1 MSPKDKPLV
10 WMHGEVK
17 TPPFAKLARL
27 QAGFLLRLL
36 QRGEKIA
43 MPHSRPMPSIGR
55 RCCELRVPDDKV
67 SWRIVYRIDKDAVV
81 ILEVFSK
88 KTGKTPKSIIETC
101 KGDLENMTVDKRK
114 KEKLARKGWKT
125 GSVAEFLD
133 LSTEESAYIEMKL
146 ALSEK
151 LRERRRRNK
160 LTQAELAKA
169 IESSQSRVA
178 KMEAGDPTVSIDL
191 LVKSLLALGV
201 SKKELGRTI
210 S

>member
-1 MSPKDKPLV
+1 M
-10 WMHGEVK
+10 
-17 TPPFAKLARL
+17 
-27 QAGFLLRLL
+27 
-36 QRGEKIA
+36 
-43 MPHSRPMPSIGR
+43 
-55 RCCELRVPDDKV
+55 
-67 SWRIVYRIDKDAVV
+67 
-81 ILEVFSK
+81 
-88 KTGKTPKSIIETC
+88 
-101 KGDLENMTVDKRK
+101 DKRK
-114 KEKLARKGWKT
+114 KDKLAKKGWKT

-133 LSTEESAYIEMKL
+133 LSDEESAYIEMKL

-151 LRERRRRNK
+151 LRERRRRKK

-178 KMEAGDPTVSIDL
+178 KMEAGDPSVSIDL

>member
-1 MSPKDKPLV
+1 MILV
-10 WMHGEVK
+10 K
-17 TPPFAKLARL
+17 RDF
-27 QAGFLLRLL
+27 
-36 QRGEKIA
+36 
-43 MPHSRPMPSIGR
+43 
-55 RCCELRVPDDKV
+55 
-67 SWRIVYRIDKDAVV
+67 
-81 ILEVFSK
+81 
-88 KTGKTPKSIIETC
+88 
-101 KGDLENMTVDKRK
+101 ENTTMDKRK
-114 KEKLARKGWKT
+114 KERLAKKGWKT

-133 LSTEESAYIEMKL
+133 LSAEESAYIEMKL

-151 LRERRRRNK
+151 LRERRRRKK

>member
-1 MSPKDKPLV
+1 MDK
-10 WMHGEVK
+10 
-17 TPPFAKLARL
+17 
-27 QAGFLLRLL
+27 
-36 QRGEKIA
+36 
-43 MPHSRPMPSIGR
+43 
-55 RCCELRVPDDKV
+55 C
-67 SWRIVYRIDKDAVV
+67 
-81 ILEVFSK
+81 
-88 KTGKTPKSIIETC
+88 
-101 KGDLENMTVDKRK
+101 K
-114 KEKLARKGWKT
+114 KERLAKKGWKT

-133 LSTEESAYIEMKL
+133 LSAEESAYIEMKL

-151 LRERRRRNK
+151 LRERRRRKK

>member
-1 MSPKDKPLV
+1 M
-10 WMHGEVK
+10 
-17 TPPFAKLARL
+17 
-27 QAGFLLRLL
+27 
-36 QRGEKIA
+36 
-43 MPHSRPMPSIGR
+43 
-55 RCCELRVPDDKV
+55 
-67 SWRIVYRIDKDAVV
+67 
-81 ILEVFSK
+81 
-88 KTGKTPKSIIETC
+88 
-101 KGDLENMTVDKRK
+101 DKRK
-114 KEKLARKGWKT
+114 KERLAKKGWKT

-133 LSTEESAYIEMKL
+133 LSAEESAYIEMKL

-151 LRERRRRNK
+151 LRDWRRRKK

>member
-1 MSPKDKPLV
+1 
-10 WMHGEVK
+10 
-17 TPPFAKLARL
+17 
-27 QAGFLLRLL
+27 
-36 QRGEKIA
+36 
-43 MPHSRPMPSIGR
+43 
-55 RCCELRVPDDKV
+55 
-67 SWRIVYRIDKDAVV
+67 
-81 ILEVFSK
+81 
-88 KTGKTPKSIIETC
+88 
-101 KGDLENMTVDKRK
+101 MTMDKRK
-114 KEKLARKGWKT
+114 KEKLAKKGWKV

-133 LSTEESAYIEMKL
+133 LSAEESAYIEMKL

-151 LRERRRRNK
+151 LRGRRQRKK